1 MPYQAN
7 KPQAPDYMSVSQ
19 ADLQN
24 NFLSIKALIDV
35 NHETFGSAYEGKHT
49 VVSFPAQVTSVVP
62 PVFPPATAATELAMY
77 AKATGGTTQLF
88 LRPTGQVA
96 GNDANDINISGWMLN
111 PVGGATSSI
120 TFPNGL
126 TMKWG
131 SGNGTGSVP
140 VAFPVAFTGIYT
152 LQVTTKTVGAVS
164 DNKAFAQIK
173 SYNAAGFEIYCCRRD
188 ELHDP
193 RNTDYTWFAVGWKV

>member
-49 VVSFPAQVTSVVP
+49 VVSFPEQVTSVVP

-77 AKATGGTTQLF
+77 AKADAGATHLF
-88 LRPTGQVA
+88 LRPTGQAAGIDVNDLNLTKALLTVTGWCRLPCGIIMKWGTSAAVHGTGGGKTIQLAIAPAPVINTILTVMLTPTDSDNQSIVTYSGFDVA
-96 GNDANDINISGWMLN
+96 NQRVTWTYGRSFA
-111 PVGGATSSI
+111 PGGATD
-120 TFPNGL
+120 
-126 TMKWG
+126 
-131 SGNGTGSVP
+131 
-140 VAFPVAFTGIYT
+140 
-152 LQVTTKTVGAVS
+152 AVC
-164 DNKAFAQIK
+164 KCLVL
-173 SYNAAGFEIYCCRRD
+173 GF
-188 ELHDP
+188 
-193 RNTDYTWFAVGWKV
+193 